1 MLTYMLINSISVFVR
16 FFFLL
21 LAESVF
27 GCLHTMLGLVCKQLD
42 FRFNTLST
50 VGLSQDG
57 LYWRDELTI
66 IKFMIDQG
74 LGAIHHKNRN
84 SDKVLYCFALAHIPL
99 SSLDWIKERN
109 FVTVAYH
116 ANNFCHVFVCFF
128 FHWRCLGLFC
138 RQLDFK
144 FNTMLTMGPSRDGL
158 FWRDE
163 CHNNQT

>member
-1 MLTYMLINSISVFVR
+1 MHVLFWTCPHTDYLVLTELKKFCDVDLHANKFYQCFCAFL
-16 FFFLL
+16 FFF

-57 LYWRDELTI
+57 LYWSDELTI

-74 LGAIHHKNRN
+74 LGAIHHKNKN

-99 SSLDWIKERN
+99 SSLD
-109 FVTVAYH
+109 
-116 ANNFCHVFVCFF
+116 
-128 FHWRCLGLFC
+128 
-138 RQLDFK
+138 
-144 FNTMLTMGPSRDGL
+144 
-158 FWRDE
+158 
-163 CHNNQT
+163 